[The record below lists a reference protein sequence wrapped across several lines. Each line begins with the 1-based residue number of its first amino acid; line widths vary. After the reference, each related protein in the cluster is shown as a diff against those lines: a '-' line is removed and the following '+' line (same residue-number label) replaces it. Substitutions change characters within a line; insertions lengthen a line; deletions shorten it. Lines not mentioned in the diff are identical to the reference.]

1 VVLCGADVICG
12 RGTPSCLFPPDG
24 KPYISW
30 QVLWQTLWQTRW
42 QILWQIRRQE
52 RQEPLPAVAKL
63 SGISELAGELM
74 AKHRQEEFYSSLSVS
89 VLEIKGLKPRRG
101 ESLAS
106 SFVT

>member
-1 VVLCGADVICG
+1 MSHVEETH
-12 RGTPSCLFPPDG
+12 RPDG

-30 QVLWQTLWQTRW
+30 QVLWQTRG
-42 QILWQIRRQE
+42 QILWQIRQ
-52 RQEPLPAVAKL
+52 QEPPPAVAKL

-101 ESLAS
+101 GFRVAS

>member
-1 VVLCGADVICG
+1 
-12 RGTPSCLFPPDG
+12 
-24 KPYISW
+24 
-30 QVLWQTLWQTRW
+30 
-42 QILWQIRRQE
+42 
-52 RQEPLPAVAKL
+52 LPAVAKL

-101 ESLAS
+101 GSLAS